1 MSGLAERS
9 HLPSTAI
16 DLDMHV
22 DDIRELNCGVTDPDD
37 LTEPK
42 AAADAPLQIA
52 ER

>member
-1 MSGLAERS
+1 VDHGQTYLVNGVR
-9 HLPSTAI
+9 
-16 DLDMHV
+16 